1 MGKLQE
7 MDSTQ
12 GGIEQDITII
22 NQQLLSK
29 ATLGSI
35 DAIQREMEEFINR
48 EQFQR
53 MMIKLESYTTLE
65 SFNKMRLQLE
75 KDINGFRVRFDS
87 VPAQGD
93 LSKAVGDLKAWV
105 VELNKMNSQRGNCAK
120 DKSDLLKE
128 IETVRL
134 DL

>member
-75 KDINGFRVRFDS
+75 KDINGFRVRFD
-87 VPAQGD
+87 
-93 LSKAVGDLKAWV
+93 
-105 VELNKMNSQRGNCAK
+105 
-120 DKSDLLKE
+120 
-128 IETVRL
+128 
-134 DL
+134 